1 MDVYVWIL
9 IVQLWSDP
17 PPKIKLMYTKEYAT
31 YEECMEASK
40 EYMPVYVAICSIK
53 KK

>member
-1 MDVYVWIL
+1 
-9 IVQLWSDP
+9 
-17 PPKIKLMYTKEYAT
+17 MYTKEYAT
-31 YEECMEASK
+31 YEECMAARE